1 MSEPVWHRRGAR
13 STGRP
18 TVPNPALHFAEPRP
32 GAAGLP
38 RAVGDACIGLL
49 LGVVAVFLLG
59 LVIGIVGEEALGPLS
74 RELELEAAM
83 RGSFGSVFVVV
94 PAAAALLGIAGGVE
108 RLLWPRALAKQRR
121 DDPEA
126 VPPSLVRRRVRT
138 SPGVLFGRV
147 GLALG
152 IVGICASL
160 LMLGVA
166 ATDSGGAG
174 DPVTWSVLLGGLV
187 ATAVWL
193 LARPVWK
200 AVDRRWSERLAAA
213 RGRQGDVTRA
223 LDAER
228 ARRER
233 ARPDDGPAILD
244 PAVDRRLRRLTGFA
258 AIPFAIACAAWMVS
272 VYARQQCRTCDP
284 VSYDQPVEQS
294 IDGLSLAS
302 GIGVLATTAVLAAC
316 GLAWLVLAALRRGA
330 AARWVADGSTRRTA
344 PERLE
349 RLLLGDTAAVGFAR
363 LLAAFAALPLMLAF
377 TGIPLFDLDNSVPWV
392 DVDACLLAMGGLL
405 AVAVLVSIVDA
416 PLAARSR
423 NRVRAACSPG
433 DPELIQR
440 VGHSEPDGATG
451 DGGDGG
457 DGGHGG
463 DGGDGA

>member
-1 MSEPVWHRRGAR
+1 MSEPAWHRGGAP

-18 TVPNPALHFAEPRP
+18 AVPRTALHFADPLP
-32 GAAGLP
+32 GLAGLP

-59 LVIGIVGEEALGPLS
+59 LVIGIVGEEALGALS
-74 RELELEAAM
+74 RELELDAAM

-108 RLLWPRALAKQRR
+108 RLLWPRALARQRR

-126 VPPSLVRRRVRT
+126 VPPSLIRRRVRT

-152 IVGICASL
+152 IVGLCASL

-166 ATDSGGAG
+166 TTDSGGAG
-174 DPVTWSVLLGGLV
+174 DPVTWFVLLGGLV

-193 LARPVWK
+193 LARPAWK
-200 AVDRRWSERLAAA
+200 AVDRRWNERLAAA
-213 RGRQGDVTRA
+213 RGPQGDVSRA

-258 AIPFAIACAAWMVS
+258 AIPFAVACAAWMLS

-284 VSYDQPVEQS
+284 VSYEQPVEQS

-302 GIGVLATTAVLAAC
+302 GIGVLVTTATLAAC
-316 GLAWLVLAALRRGA
+316 GLAWLVLAARRRGA
-330 AARWVADGSTRRTA
+330 AARWVADGAPRRT
-344 PERLE
+344 PVERLE
-349 RLLLGDTAAVGFAR
+349 RLLLGDPAAVGFAR
-363 LLAAFAALPLMLAF
+363 LLAAFAAPPLMLAF
-377 TGIPLFDLDNSVPWV
+377 TGIPLFGVDHSVPWI
-392 DVDACLLAMGGLL
+392 DVDACVLAAGGLL
-405 AVAVLVSIVDA
+405 VAAIMVSLVDG
-416 PLAARSR
+416 PRAARSR

-440 VGHSEPDGATG
+440 AGRPEPAGAIG
-451 DGGDGG
+451 DGGGGNGGG
-457 DGGHGG
+457 DA
-463 DGGDGA
+463 GA